1 MDKEIREYHN
11 NNNTLLGVL
20 TGLLFGGLAGAGAM
34 FLLAPQS
41 GQRTR
46 MQIREKGVELR
57 DQTTGLVEAASARV
71 WLAEKKISRDGKR
84 KLNEL
89 IYHSQVWTMEQLKRV
104 SEALA
109 TWKKAN
115 LNY

>member
-11 NNNTLLGVL
+11 HNTLLGVL

-41 GQRTR
+41 GQKTR
-46 MQIREKGVELR
+46 MQIREKGIELR
-57 DQTTGLVEAASARV
+57 DQTTGLVEAVSARV
-71 WLAEKKISRDGKR
+71 WLEEKKISRNGKR
-84 KLNEL
+84 KLNEF
-89 IYHSQVWTMEQLKRV
+89 IYHSQVWAVEQLQRV
-104 SEALA
+104 SEAIE

-115 LNY
+115 LNF